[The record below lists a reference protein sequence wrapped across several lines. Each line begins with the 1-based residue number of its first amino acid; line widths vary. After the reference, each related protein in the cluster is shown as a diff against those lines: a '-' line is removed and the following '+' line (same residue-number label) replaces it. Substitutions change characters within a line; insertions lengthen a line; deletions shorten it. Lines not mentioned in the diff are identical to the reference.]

1 MANITLRSLHPED
14 LEKVVA
20 IDTEIAGRARN
31 EFYNKRLQLALAAPE
46 TLITCAAVD
55 GDELIGFSFVRI
67 EEGAFGID
75 EKIAVVDALSVSKH
89 YRKGGVATLMLEELE
104 RRMAKYNIQQI
115 RTIMDWSDTALTGF
129 FSSAGFSLVPS
140 IVVSRDCEV
149 QPSFD
154 GGDPEAERYQDGANN
169 DYVALFRDTV
179 PVRSMEEKDLAAII
193 RLDGKLSGTD
203 RSAFYRSKMDEV
215 LNDSAIRVSLVA
227 EQDDAVVGFAMVRLD
242 YGEFGQAEP
251 SAVLDTIGVHPAYGE
266 MGVGKALLSQ
276 LLGNLA
282 VLQVNAVQTQISWDD
297 FTLLNFMNSCG
308 FEPTQNLVLQKALS

>member
-1 MANITLRSLHPED
+1 MANINLRSLHPED

-20 IDTEIAGRARN
+20 IDAEIAGRSRH
-31 EFYNKRLQLALAAPE
+31 EFYNKRLKLALAAPE
-46 TLITCAAVD
+46 TLITCAATE

-67 EEGAFGID
+67 EEGAFGINQ
-75 EKIAVVDALSVSKH
+75 KIAVVDALSVARN

-104 RRMAKYNIQQI
+104 RRMAKNGIKQI
-115 RTIMDWSDTALTGF
+115 RTIMDWSDTSLTGF
-129 FSSAGFSLVPS
+129 FSSAGFNLVPS
-140 IVVSRDCEV
+140 IVVSRECEV

-154 GGDPEAERYQDGANN
+154 GGDPEVERYQDGANN
-169 DYVALFRDTV
+169 DYVALFRDTI

-203 RSAFYRSKMDEV
+203 RSAFYKAKMEEV
-215 LNDSAIRVSLVA
+215 INDAGIRMSLVA

-266 MGVGKALLSQ
+266 LGVGKALLSQ

-282 VLQVNAVQTQISWDD
+282 VLQVKGVQTQVSWDD
-297 FTLLNFMNSCG
+297 FSLLNFMNSCG
-308 FEPTQNLVLQKALS
+308 FEPTQNLVLQKELG